1 MCSHFRFKGFNFPI
15 DFYPKPRSKSRFL
28 DWSLQFV
35 TNTLDWSQ
43 QLTQETEPVHE
54 EDATNEEEEEEAE
67 SYSEPPEEAKLFVGN
82 LPYDFDSE
90 KLANLFNSVGVVD
103 ITEVIYNRDTEQS
116 RGFGFVTMST
126 VEEADKVVEKFNGYD
141 LSGRA
146 LTVNKAAPRG
156 SQPEKRVVGTSFKIY
171 VGNLPWQFFHE
182 SIKINS
188 ISHKLNALPY
198 IQLKFQDFDFCSN
211 ASMVDICEIPILLEW
226 NHEFQFC
233 WNGIMN
239 SNSVAIIEVDA

>member
-1 MCSHFRFKGFNFPI
+1 MKHMLMSQQIGSIGHVQP
-15 DFYPKPRSKSRFL
+15 
-28 DWSLQFV
+28 LQIQ
-35 TNTLDWSQ
+35 DWSQ

-198 IQLKFQDFDFCSN
+198 IQLKFQDFDFCSSSCFHTLQLQQDYN
-211 ASMVDICEIPILLEW
+211 PSFMSSFLKSCARS
-226 NHEFQFC
+226 
-233 WNGIMN
+233 
-239 SNSVAIIEVDA
+239 

>member
-1 MCSHFRFKGFNFPI
+1 MKERERGFNFPI
-15 DFYPKPRSKSRFL
+15 DFYPVPRSKSRLL

-35 TNTLDWSQ
+35 TNTSDWSQ

-54 EDATNEEEEEEAE
+54 EDATNEKEEEETK

-82 LPYDFDSE
+82 IPYDFDNE
-90 KLANLFNSVGVVD
+90 KLANLFNSAGVVD
-103 ITEVIYNRDTEQS
+103 ISEVIYNRDTKQS

-126 VEEADKVVEKFNGYD
+126 VEEAEKDVEKFNGYD

-171 VGNLPWQFFHE
+171 VGNLPWQFLF
-182 SIKINS
+182 S
-188 ISHKLNALPY
+188 Y
-198 IQLKFQDFDFCSN
+198 IATATRLQPFIHL
-211 ASMVDICEIPILLEW
+211 
-226 NHEFQFC
+226 
-233 WNGIMN
+233 
-239 SNSVAIIEVDA
+239 